1 MTANATKTTN
11 TETAPAVDVEVVS
24 TGSTT
29 DSEAP
34 ANDDGETNAEGDAE
48 DPTEEPTEEPAKA
61 PDKAPE
67 VKTEPAKGK
76 ADKLTA
82 KEQLNKQRTKKLEQI
97 KADHSQALESSGHY
111 NDWGFVYAAPA
122 PIANAIGGEIGFMQR
137 NDETMTVQRTGIGI
151 YLRSDHIFDA
161 KLDAC
166 TERF

>member
-1 MTANATKTTN
+1 MATATQNQTTDNASASTATVDVKATTTEAAAKANAEADTKDN
-11 TETAPAVDVEVVS
+11 A
-24 TGSTT
+24 
-29 DSEAP
+29 EAP
-34 ANDDGETNAEGDAE
+34 A
-48 DPTEEPTEEPAKA
+48 EEPAKA
-61 PDKAPE
+61 PE
-67 VKTEPAKGK
+67 VKAEPAKGK
-76 ADKLTA
+76 TDKLTA

>member
-1 MTANATKTTN
+1 MATATQNQTTDNASASTATVDVKATTTEATAKANAEADIKDD
-11 TETAPAVDVEVVS
+11 A
-24 TGSTT
+24 
-29 DSEAP
+29 EAP
-34 ANDDGETNAEGDAE
+34 A
-48 DPTEEPTEEPAKA
+48 EEPTEDPAKA
-61 PDKAPE
+61 PA
-67 VKTEPAKGK
+67 EPAKGK
-76 ADKLTA
+76 ADKQTA

-137 NDETMTVQRTGIGI
+137 NDETMTVQRTGIGF